1 LWSGFCQFCFLYGH
15 VKGLG
20 LLVQVVAHRLR
31 VVAVPV
37 EVDVEEVGDDG
48 TAFVVGVGE
57 LIEEAAVAGD
67 KYGIVG
73 LVVGEIEAK
82 LCVVGVYVVEIVL

>member
-1 LWSGFCQFCFLYGH
+1 M
-15 VKGLG
+15 
-20 LLVQVVAHRLR
+20 AHRLR

-57 LIEEAAVAGD
+57 LIEEAAVVGN

-73 LVVGEIEAK
+73 LFELDK
-82 LCVVGVYVVEIVL
+82 NS